1 MYTAEEFRQDLIA
14 NIKENNTF
22 SPLVTTILQ
31 NSKDPRT
38 EKIKIKRFNG
48 K

>member
-22 SPLVTTILQ
+22 SPLVRQ
-31 NSKDPRT
+31 C
-38 EKIKIKRFNG
+38 EIKSVNTDLL
-48 K
+48 